1 MINGQTLASVL
12 DKLITKSEVAK
23 NARIQVQMPNGDL
36 HDIAE
41 IKLMENILKKRP
53 SVLVP

>member
-36 HDIAE
+36 HDIA
-41 IKLMENILKKRP
+41 KKGPR
-53 SVLVP
+53 SLCHKTL

>member
-23 NARIQVQMPNGDL
+23 NARIQVQMPNG
-36 HDIAE
+36 E
-41 IKLMENILKKRP
+41 KRP